1 MKRSYKRWSRAE
13 VLRIIGELQAKGV
26 PLNSGHVARDYPALA
41 YAGRKYMGSWEAAVE
56 AAGIDYGRIRKKNFW
71 NRKLV
76 VERIRA
82 LAKAKEQL
90 HVSAAEKNH
99 GGLVGAATVYFGS
112 WGEAIRAAGFD
123 YRKIKRQTE
132 WSKPAIVREIRRM
145 KREGVPLGTTI
156 PIRKRYRILHAA
168 AVRYFGSWAAAMKAA
183 GLERLLKTYRP

>member
-1 MKRSYKRWSRAE
+1 MKRSYKRWSREE
-13 VLRIIGELQAKGV
+13 VLRVIKDLSAKGT
-26 PLNSGHVARDYPALA
+26 PLNSGHVARQCPALA
-41 YAGRKYMGSWEAAVE
+41 YAGRKYLGSWEAAVE
-56 AAGIDYGRIRKKNFW
+56 AAGLDYGRIRRKNFW

-76 VERIRA
+76 VVRIRE
-82 LAKAKEQL
+82 LAKAKEPL
-90 HVSAAEKNH
+90 NVSTAEKSH

-123 YRKIKRQTE
+123 YRKIKRQVE
-132 WSKPAIVREIRRM
+132 WSKPVIVREIKRM

-183 GLERLLKTYRP
+183 GFEKQLKSYRP